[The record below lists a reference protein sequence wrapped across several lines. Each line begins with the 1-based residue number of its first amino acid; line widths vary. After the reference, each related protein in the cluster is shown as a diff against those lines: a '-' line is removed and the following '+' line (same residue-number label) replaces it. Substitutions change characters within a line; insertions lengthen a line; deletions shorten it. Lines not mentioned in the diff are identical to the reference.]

1 MERSRQIVQSLALL
15 GVILSLER
23 MVKVD
28 LFIQQLIN
36 ALIIGCF
43 YSLIAL
49 GYTMVFG
56 VIRLLNFAHG
66 DIFMVG
72 SFLGFTV
79 LSMFTGMPGLL
90 GIGLALLISMM
101 VIGLL
106 GVAIERI
113 AYRPLFHAPSR
124 LVVLITAVGV
134 SLFLENGIMLSYG
147 PSFLVYPVHLSN
159 AGIKIFGTN
168 LSYLQMGII
177 LISIAMMAVL
187 HIFIH
192 KTLYGKAM
200 RSIAIDSTATSL
212 MGINVYRVIALTF
225 FIGSS
230 LAAAAGVMNGV
241 YYGQINFMMGFII
254 GLKAFT
260 AAVIGG
266 IGSIQGAMLGG
277 LLLGIVETIGTV
289 YVGSEWKDVFA
300 FGILI
305 LLLIFKPTGILGENE
320 VERV

>member
-1 MERSRQIVQSLALL
+1 MD
-15 GVILSLER
+15 IL
-23 MVKVD
+23 
-28 LFIQQLIN
+28 IQQCIN

-66 DIFMVG
+66 DIFMLG
-72 SFLGFTV
+72 SFVGFTV
-79 LSMFTGMPGLL
+79 LSMLTGMPSLV
-90 GIGLALLISMM
+90 GIGLALLVSMV
-101 VIGLL
+101 VIGLF
-106 GVAIERI
+106 GVFVERI
-113 AYRPLFHAPSR
+113 AYRPLFNATSR
-124 LVVLITAVGV
+124 LAVLITAVGV
-134 SLFLENGIMLSYG
+134 SLFLQNGVMLTYG
-147 PSFLVYPVHLSN
+147 ASFRVYPVQLST
-159 AGIKIFGTN
+159 AGINVFGTN
-168 LSYLQMGII
+168 LSFMQLGII
-177 LISIAMMAVL
+177 VFSILMMGAL

-212 MGINVYRVIALTF
+212 MGIAVHRVIALTF

-230 LAAAAGVMNGV
+230 LAAAAGVMDGV
-241 YYGQINFMMGFII
+241 YYGQINFLMGFII

-277 LLLGIVETIGTV
+277 LLLGIVETLGTV
-289 YVGSEWKDVFA
+289 YVGSAWKDVFA

-305 LLLIFKPTGILGENE
+305 LLLVFKPTGILGENE

>member
-1 MERSRQIVQSLALL
+1 MDI
-15 GVILSLER
+15 
-23 MVKVD
+23 
-28 LFIQQLIN
+28 FIQQCIN
-36 ALIIGCF
+36 AIIIGCF

-72 SFLGFTV
+72 SFVGFTV
-79 LSMFTGMPGLL
+79 LSFLTGMPSLL
-90 GIGLALLISMM
+90 GLGLALLISMV
-101 VIGLL
+101 VIGLF
-106 GVAIERI
+106 GVVVERI
-113 AYRPLFHAPSR
+113 AYRPLFNASSR
-124 LVVLITAVGV
+124 LAVLITAVGV
-134 SLFLENGIMLSYG
+134 SLFLQNGIMLTYG
-147 PSFLVYPVHLSN
+147 ASFRVYPIHLSN
-159 AGIKIFGTN
+159 KGFHILGVN
-168 LSYLQMGII
+168 LSYMQLGII
-177 LISIAMMAVL
+177 IFSIFMMVAL

-200 RSIAIDSTATSL
+200 RSIAINSTATSL
-212 MGINVYRVIALTF
+212 MGIAVHRVIAMTF

-230 LAAAAGVMNGV
+230 LAAAAGVMDGV
-241 YYGQINFMMGFII
+241 YYGQINFLMGFII

-266 IGSIQGAMLGG
+266 IGSVKGAMLGG

-289 YVGSEWKDVFA
+289 YVGSAWKDVFA

-305 LLLIFKPTGILGENE
+305 LLLVFKPTGILGENE

>member
-1 MERSRQIVQSLALL
+1 MDIFVQ
-15 GVILSLER
+15 
-23 MVKVD
+23 
-28 LFIQQLIN
+28 QCIN
-36 ALIIGCF
+36 ALIVGCF

-72 SFLGFTV
+72 SFLGFTF
-79 LSMFTGMPGLL
+79 LSLFTGLPSLA
-90 GIGLALLISMM
+90 GIGLALLLSML
-101 VIGLL
+101 VVGVL
-106 GVAIERI
+106 GMAIERI
-113 AYRPLFHAPSR
+113 AYRPLFHASSR

-134 SLFLENGIMLSYG
+134 SLFLENGVMLSYG
-147 PSFLVYPVHLSN
+147 ASFRVYPVHLS
-159 AGIKIFGTN
+159 AKGLQLFGTN
-168 LSYLQMGII
+168 LSYVQLGII
-177 LISIAMMAVL
+177 IFSLIMMVAL
-187 HIFIH
+187 HLFIH

-212 MGINVYRVIALTF
+212 MGINVHRIIAITF

-254 GLKAFT
+254 GLKAFS

-277 LLLGIVETIGTV
+277 LLLGIVETVGTV
-289 YVGSEWKDVFA
+289 YVGAAWKDVFA

-305 LLLIFKPTGILGENE
+305 LLLVFKPTGILGETE
-320 VERV
+320 IERV